1 MIETILK
8 KHENVIFF
16 CSGGRDSMA
25 VWHLLKPYLD
35 KIYVGWVDTNN
46 NVPEVKAYMTE
57 VSKQSPKF
65 IRYKSDQPKWVEENG
80 MPSEVVPIDNTPLGQ
95 RYAGQK
101 QVTIVDYFQCCSANI
116 HQPLYKL
123 AKHVNATAVI
133 TGQRSSDGH
142 KDDKSSGDYENGFQY
157 FFPIE
162 DWSDDDVKSYLKSK
176 GETDPRFDIHHSSI
190 DCLTCTAFCKSSPQ
204 RMDYL
209 QKNHPTHFNELV
221 RRLKII
227 RNEITNYTDGIDAVI
242 NGNFKETVDN
252 SMKTKLTESLPSDI
266 RLKENIEHL
275 ETVEGIRYYTWDWNQ
290 EAKRVGLNHGP
301 TWGVMAQEVQK
312 THPQAIV
319 EGPQGYLLVNYGA
332 LPE

>member
-1 MIETILK
+1 
-8 KHENVIFF
+8 
-16 CSGGRDSMA
+16 MA
-25 VWHLLKPYLD
+25 VWHLLKRYLD

-46 NVPEVKAYMTE
+46 NLPEVKAYMTE

-65 IRYKSDQPKWVEENG
+65 IRYKSDQPKWVQENG

-101 QVTIVDYFQCCSANI
+101 QVTIVDYLQCCSENI
-116 HQPLYKL
+116 HQPLYAL

-133 TGQRSSDGH
+133 TGQRSSDEH
-142 KDDKSSGDYENGFQY
+142 KDNKSSGDYENGFQY

-204 RMDYL
+204 RMEYL
-209 QKNHPTHFNELV
+209 QKNHPTHFDELV

-227 RNEITNYTDGIDAVI
+227 RKEITDYTDGIDAVI
-242 NGNFKETVDN
+242 NGNFKETVNN
-252 SMKTKLTESLPSDI
+252 SMKTKSRESLPSDI

-301 TWGVMAQEVQK
+301 TWGVMAQEIQK

-332 LPE
+332 LPK